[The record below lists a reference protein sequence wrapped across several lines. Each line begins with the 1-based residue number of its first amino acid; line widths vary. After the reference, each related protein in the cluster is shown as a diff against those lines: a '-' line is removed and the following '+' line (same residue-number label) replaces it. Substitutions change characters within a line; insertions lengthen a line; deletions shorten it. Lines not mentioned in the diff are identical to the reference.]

1 MKVQVSPRCISD
13 TRRGSLNSDI
23 KLLSRPTL
31 FPSGD
36 TSSAYHF
43 GTDPE
48 LRIVS
53 WGEKIATLTG
63 KADSQV
69 LGRKYWEAFPRIFSE
84 DQDALGAVLK
94 NKHGLSLE
102 KHSFDCLLGQIRS
115 DVNIEPVMEQGQV
128 KTIEVTVS
136 FESICP
142 LAERFRELQQIVDI
156 GKTAS
161 TLAHGVRNPLNA
173 IKGSVVYLRDKYPDE
188 PPLVEFL
195 KIIEYEIS
203 RLDTFISRFLSTSV
217 SEADLCDTDINAL
230 MESIKVVIS
239 FQAKASRVHVV
250 HEPGNIPPIKG
261 NPFQIEQAIL
271 NVMNNALMAMSSGGL
286 LRVRTFTEEKENANF
301 VVIEVSDTGPGILEN
316 RIGAVA
322 SKNSN
327 GKGFGLFI
335 THEIL
340 KNHGGHL
347 EVKSIKGAGTTMRL
361 YLPL

>member
-1 MKVQVSPRCISD
+1 M
-13 TRRGSLNSDI
+13 NSDI
-23 KLLSRPTL
+23 GLLSRPSL
-31 FPSGD
+31 FPAGD

-43 GTDPE
+43 STDPAF
-48 LRIVS
+48 RIVS
-53 WGEKIATLTG
+53 WGEKLAALTG

-84 DQDALGAVLK
+84 DQDALEAVLK
-94 NKHGLSLE
+94 NKHGLNLE
-102 KHSFDCLLGQIRS
+102 KHNFACLLGQIRA
-115 DVNIEPVMEQGQV
+115 DVKIEPVVEQGEV
-128 KTIEVTVS
+128 KTIEVAVS
-136 FESICP
+136 LESICP
-142 LAERFRELQQIVDI
+142 LSERFRELQQIVDI

-203 RLDTFISRFLSTSV
+203 RLDTFISRFLSASV

-230 MESIKVVIS
+230 LESIKVVIS
-239 FQAKASRVHVV
+239 FQARASRVHVV

-286 LRVRTFTEEKENANF
+286 LRVRTLAEEKEGKNF

-316 RIGAVA
+316 RIGTVA
-322 SKNSN
+322 AKNSN
-327 GKGFGLFI
+327 GRGFGLFI

-347 EVKSIKGAGTTMRL
+347 EVKSVKGAGTTMRL
-361 YLPL
+361 YLPI

>member
-1 MKVQVSPRCISD
+1 
-13 TRRGSLNSDI
+13 
-23 KLLSRPTL
+23 L
-31 FPSGD
+31 FPGGD

-43 GTDPE
+43 STDPE
-48 LRIVS
+48 FRIVS
-53 WGEKIATLTG
+53 WGDKIASLTG
-63 KADSQV
+63 KTGPQV
-69 LGRKYWEAFPRIFSE
+69 LGRKYWEAFPRIFFE

-94 NKHGLSLE
+94 SMHSLRLE
-102 KHSFDCLLGQIRS
+102 KHNFDCLLGQIRS
-115 DVNIEPVMEQGQV
+115 DISIEPVIEQGQV
-128 KTIEVTVS
+128 KSIEVTAS

-188 PPLVEFL
+188 PPLIEFL

-230 MESIKVVIS
+230 MESIKVVVS
-239 FQAKASRVHVV
+239 FQARASRVHVV
-250 HEPGNIPPIKG
+250 YEPGNIPAIKG

-286 LRVRTFTEEKENANF
+286 LRVRTFTEEKENTNF

-316 RIGAVA
+316 RIGAVT